1 MTAGHRTAPTALGAL
16 YPFLYDGAPAPDPT
30 ADLVAST
37 EAKLRDTARLR
48 ADVLTEQAA
57 ALRRCAA
64 TLAAA
69 LHRGARLYAFGN
81 GGSAT
86 DAQACADLFA
96 DPPVPGPSRP
106 ATALGGDGAV
116 LSALA
121 NDVGVEAVFAR
132 QLAALARPGDI
143 AVGFST
149 SGNSP
154 NLVAAF
160 RQARRIGMVTVGFA
174 GGDGGALARERLDHL
189 FVVRSPSV
197 HRVQEAQTTACHVLW
212 ELTTAGAAGSGPE
225 HRG

>member
-1 MTAGHRTAPTALGAL
+1 MTAVGRAAPAGLGAL
-16 YPFLYDGAPAPDPT
+16 YPFLYGDAPAPDAT

-37 EAKLRDTARLR
+37 EAKLRETALLR
-48 ADVLTEQAA
+48 ADALTGHAAVL
-57 ALRRCAA
+57 RHCAA
-64 TLAAA
+64 VLAVAFRA
-69 LHRGARLYAFGN
+69 GARLYAFGN

-96 DPPVPGPSRP
+96 EPPVPAPGLP
-106 ATALGGDGAV
+106 AYALSADGAV

-149 SGNSP
+149 SGNSA

-160 RQARRIGMVTVGFA
+160 GQARRIGMVTVGFA
-174 GGDGGALARERLDHL
+174 GGSGGALAEAGLDHL

-197 HRVQEAQTTACHVLW
+197 HRIQEAQTTVCHVLW
-212 ELTTAGAAGSGPE
+212 ELATAAGSGYGPE

>member
-1 MTAGHRTAPTALGAL
+1 MTAVRRAAPAGLGSL
-16 YPFLYDGAPAPDPT
+16 YPFLYDGAPAPDAT
-30 ADLVAST
+30 AALVAST

-48 ADVLTEQAA
+48 AEVLTEQAA

-69 LHRGARLYAFGN
+69 LHRGAHLYAFGN

-86 DAQACADLFA
+86 DAQACADLYA
-96 DPPVPGPSRP
+96 CPPVPGPNLP

-160 RQARRIGMVTVGFA
+160 AQARRIGMVTVGFA
-174 GGDGGALARERLDHL
+174 GGDGGAMARAQLDHL

-197 HRVQEAQTTACHVLW
+197 HRIQEAQTTACHVLW
-212 ELTTAGAAGSGPE
+212 ELTTAGATGSAPE